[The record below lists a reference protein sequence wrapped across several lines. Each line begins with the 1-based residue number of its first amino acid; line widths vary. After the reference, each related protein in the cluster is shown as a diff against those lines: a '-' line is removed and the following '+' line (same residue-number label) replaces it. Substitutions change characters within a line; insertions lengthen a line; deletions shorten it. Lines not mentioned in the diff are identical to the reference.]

1 MGRHG
6 GNIRELAGRAG
17 VEGEAI
23 IDFSANINS
32 LGPPEYLRAVVSR
45 SLDRVVHYP
54 DPEGLELRTIL
65 ATKHSE
71 DVEHIVLGNGSTEL
85 LFALPRIGRW
95 SRAVIPVPCYVDYI
109 TAAEQAGLEV
119 DQVFLRAEDK
129 FILDWDRLESHL
141 QGNEIVFLG
150 QPNNPTGISLYPRAI
165 LDAARDNPQSLFVVD
180 EAFLDFVPGLESAFD
195 PAVSNIVVLKSLT
208 KIYAVPG
215 LRLGYGLFPQDLAI
229 AVRET
234 IPPWSV
240 NTMALDV
247 GAAVVKDDDYVY
259 KSRDLVTGLRRE
271 MIADLSALPGLDVVS
286 GEANYLLSRITA
298 PDMDALSLFDALLT
312 QGIAIRTCTN
322 YQGLDSSYFRIAIR
336 CQEDNQRLIQ
346 ALAGVLGR
354 NSKHTQGAD
363 HTGKRSKH
371 RVPALMFQG
380 TGSNAGKSILTAAL
394 GRILLQDGYRVAPFK
409 AQNMSL
415 NSFVTREG
423 GEMGRAQVVQAQA
436 CKLDPDV
443 RMNPVLIKPNSE
455 TGSQIIVLGRPV
467 GNMQVMDYVRYKA
480 RAWEAVQE
488 SYASLAAEHEVMILE
503 GAGSPAEVNLKAH
516 DIVNM
521 HMARQAGAKVLL
533 IGDIDRGGV
542 FASFVGTMEVL
553 AQWERALISGFVINQ
568 FRGDASLLDPALEI
582 TQRHTGRD
590 VLGVIPH
597 IQHLGLPDE
606 DSVSFKSGWQ
616 AAAATDKEGVAIA
629 LIDLPHISN
638 FTDFE
643 PFIQEPDVNLQL
655 VRRAADLKE
664 PAAVI
669 LPGSKSVVNDLTFL
683 EHSGLGAK
691 IRYLAQEN
699 ISEIVGVCGGYQMLG
714 RTICDPHGL
723 ESSTEKMQ
731 GLGLLPMHT
740 VMEEDKTLTLRQGVH
755 CASGLPV
762 HGYEIHHGRSQA
774 DGGQP
779 VLRLGHGNDRGL
791 ELTNGH
797 ALVWGAYLHGLFDA
811 DEFRRWFIDRL
822 RQRLGLPPLGTIQ
835 VSYDLE
841 PALDRLADIVREN
854 LDVKRLKQEL
864 GL

>member
-1 MGRHG
+1 
-6 GNIRELAGRAG
+6 
-17 VEGEAI
+17 
-23 IDFSANINS
+23 
-32 LGPPEYLRAVVSR
+32 
-45 SLDRVVHYP
+45 
-54 DPEGLELRTIL
+54 
-65 ATKHSE
+65 
-71 DVEHIVLGNGSTEL
+71 
-85 LFALPRIGRW
+85 
-95 SRAVIPVPCYVDYI
+95 
-109 TAAEQAGLEV
+109 
-119 DQVFLRAEDK
+119 
-129 FILDWDRLESHL
+129 
-141 QGNEIVFLG
+141 
-150 QPNNPTGISLYPRAI
+150 
-165 LDAARDNPQSLFVVD
+165 
-180 EAFLDFVPGLESAFD
+180 
-195 PAVSNIVVLKSLT
+195 
-208 KIYAVPG
+208 
-215 LRLGYGLFPQDLAI
+215 
-229 AVRET
+229 
-234 IPPWSV
+234 
-240 NTMALDV
+240 
-247 GAAVVKDDDYVY
+247 
-259 KSRDLVTGLRRE
+259 
-271 MIADLSALPGLDVVS
+271 
-286 GEANYLLSRITA
+286 
-298 PDMDALSLFDALLT
+298 
-312 QGIAIRTCTN
+312 
-322 YQGLDSSYFRIAIR
+322 
-336 CQEDNQRLIQ
+336 
-346 ALAGVLGR
+346 
-354 NSKHTQGAD
+354 
-363 HTGKRSKH
+363 
-371 RVPALMFQG
+371 MFQG

-443 RMNPVLIKPNSE
+443 RMNPVLIKPSSE

-488 SYASLAAEHEVMILE
+488 SYASLAAKHEVMILE

-521 HMARQAGAKVLL
+521 RMARHAGARVLL

-553 AQWERALISGFVINQ
+553 TQWERELISGFVINQ
-568 FRGDASLLDPALEI
+568 FRGDASLLDSALEI
-582 TQRHTGRD
+582 THRHTGRE

-643 PFIQEPDVNLQL
+643 PFIQEPDVNLRL
-655 VRRAADLKE
+655 VRRASDLKE

-691 IRYLAQEN
+691 IRSLAQEN
-699 ISEIVGVCGGYQMLG
+699 TSEIVGLCGGYQMLG
-714 RTICDPHGL
+714 RTISDPHGL

-762 HGYEIHHGRSQA
+762 HGYEIHHGRSRA
-774 DGGQP
+774 DGGRP
-779 VLRLGHGNDRGL
+779 VLRLGGDDRGL
-791 ELTNGH
+791 ELENGH

-822 RQRLGLPPLGTIQ
+822 RQRMGLPPLGRIQ
-835 VSYDLE
+835 VRYDLE